1 MTADIIDRFIERYR
15 REYDFFEQAARLA
28 YGQLETALASSGIRA
43 MVTYRAKRPDRLEKK
58 LRQRFLTKNY
68 QSTYDIYGDIAD
80 FAGVRVALYFPG
92 ERSEVDKVVR
102 SIFELTSEPKIF
114 PEGSKPTYKKRFSGY
129 WANHYRIRLK
139 DNFLQESQK
148 RYADALIEVQVASVL
163 MHSWSEVE
171 HDLVYKPLQGS
182 LSEDEYAILDELN
195 GLVLAGEIALE
206 RLQRA
211 VEARVTQEGSKFS
224 SHFEL
229 ASFLLKSA
237 APLIK
242 PGANEAALGRVDT
255 LYELLVKLSLNTPEQ
270 IRPLIASLHG
280 EVEKRS
286 ISDQIVDQV
295 VASDE
300 SKYRTYVEIRRK
312 NEHEST
318 STSDTARNSDAIFGE
333 FMKCWVE
340 LERAMLDASRAQ
352 GMEGA
357 EHSIS
362 RNFLNRLSRLD
373 PESRKKIE
381 WLRMLRNRALHGHGE
396 TNAEEMR
403 EATILLKQILKNL
416 RAPRKNEAASKKI

>member
-43 MVTYRAKRPDRLEKK
+43 MVTYRAKRPERLEKK
-58 LRQRFLTKNY
+58 LRQRFPDKQY
-68 QSTYDIYGDIAD
+68 KSTQDIYADIAD

-92 ERSEVDKVVR
+92 ERSEVDKVIR
-102 SIFELTSEPKIF
+102 SIFDLSAEPKIF

-129 WANHYRIRLK
+129 WANHYRVRLR
-139 DNFLQESQK
+139 DNSLQESQK

-229 ASFLLKSA
+229 ASFLIKSA
-237 APLIK
+237 APILK
-242 PGANEAALGRVDT
+242 AGPTESALGRVDT
-255 LYELLVKLSLNTPEQ
+255 LFELLTKLSINTPEQ
-270 IRPLIASLHG
+270 IRPLVASLHG

-300 SKYRTYVEIRRK
+300 RKYRTYVDIRRK
-312 NEHEST
+312 HEHESLFKNDFNRT
-318 STSDTARNSDAIFGE
+318 SSEVFGE
-333 FMKCWVE
+333 FMKQWVE
-340 LERAMLDASRAQ
+340 FEKTLLEASRAQ
-352 GMEGA
+352 GREGN
-357 EHSIS
+357 EYVVS
-362 RNFLNRLSRLD
+362 RNLINQFSTLD
-373 PESRKKIE
+373 PESRKKLE
-381 WLRMLRNRALHGHGE
+381 WIRMLRNRAVHGHGE
-396 TNAEEMR
+396 IEINEMR
-403 EATILLKQILKNL
+403 EATVMLKQILKAL
-416 RAPRKNEAASKKI
+416 RPTKK